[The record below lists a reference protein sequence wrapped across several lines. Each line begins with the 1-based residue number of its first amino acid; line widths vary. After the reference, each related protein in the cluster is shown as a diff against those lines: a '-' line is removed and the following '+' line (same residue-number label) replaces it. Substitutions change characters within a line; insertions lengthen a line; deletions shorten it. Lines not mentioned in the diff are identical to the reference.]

1 MSENYDIFISYA
13 SNDKELADK
22 IGNRMM
28 QAGFSVDS
36 PCEEYTSTTPTKHA
50 EEIANSSMMI
60 YIASRFSNSLRKSSM
75 EIILA
80 AKKCKAVFVVVTDDS
95 SFPSSIP
102 RPSVYQ
108 LPTIDFRRQL
118 QLEELI
124 ERLASTVLQVTN
136 TGSVYNSG
144 QLEELKAIREKNNEG
159 KRQLKEGDCNS
170 AVVTFREVIRRLE
183 LLPAYPPTM
192 LANAYSNLASAL
204 YDCQNYRSMYEA
216 DERALALIAS
226 EDFSASKD
234 INFRLAVAISRMENP
249 SHDQLVEGLSHI
261 EAAIYDHSIVNPDD
275 DNEATE
281 MLHIRN
287 SIAERLAI

>member
-1 MSENYDIFISYA
+1 
-13 SNDKELADK
+13 
-22 IGNRMM
+22 
-28 QAGFSVDS
+28 
-36 PCEEYTSTTPTKHA
+36 
-50 EEIANSSMMI
+50 
-60 YIASRFSNSLRKSSM
+60 
-75 EIILA
+75 
-80 AKKCKAVFVVVTDDS
+80 
-95 SFPSSIP
+95 
-102 RPSVYQ
+102 
-108 LPTIDFRRQL
+108 
-118 QLEELI
+118 
-124 ERLASTVLQVTN
+124 
-136 TGSVYNSG
+136 
-144 QLEELKAIREKNNEG
+144 
-159 KRQLKEGDCNS
+159 LKEGDCNS

-192 LANAYSNLASAL
+192 LANAYGNLASAL

-249 SHDQLVEGLSHI
+249 SHEQLVEGLSHI

-281 MLHIRN
+281 MRHIRN